1 MLSGYNRHYYI
12 DKLYSNKLMFKNII
26 LVIIKLL
33 KLLDFDQIYK
43 YLKILSD

>member
-1 MLSGYNRHYYI
+1 
-12 DKLYSNKLMFKNII
+12 MFKNII

-43 YLKILSD
+43 YLKITAD